1 MALIIALQNAR
12 GGITKLIEKE
22 KPAPCKTQDCHIS
35 GGGGGGGGSGQTWVV
50 VVVECRWWW

>member
-50 VVVECRWWW
+50 VVVECRWW